1 MPKKELDSRPLRTT
15 IYDYLEQA
23 NHNADS
29 NKYCERANLSNES
42 SVETFFANRL
52 LEDLGYADK
61 EIKTKESIDE
71 LTISLGKRKE
81 PYKPD
86 YVLSCNGK
94 PRWLLDAKET
104 VEDVD
109 KWVTKCVEYAH
120 FLNRKYT
127 GENPVQ
133 YYGITNGIV
142 LKLFKWDEMEPE
154 LTLHFSDFTDDN
166 QKFRSLKFKIGA
178 DIARKGFK
186 EVQKRSQDVMR
197 LTKPTKENVIKLFN
211 SCHRVIWKA
220 EKHAP
225 IPAFF
230 GFVKI
235 VFVKLWKDRE
245 LHEDPDISEAL
256 NDGEPIPKEKVMF
269 STHWI
274 DSQPVDNPIDTILF
288 QPLIRKIE
296 ESVSRHDKKR
306 MFDADENISLH
317 PGTIRLVVSK
327 LESSDLYG
335 VDEDLNGRLFETFL
349 SATMRGAK
357 LGQYFT
363 PRTIVKLMIELA
375 QPKVDREHIDT
386 VLDGCCGTG
395 GFLIEALT
403 QMRNQVRANTSL
415 SDDERLGLLNKIANE
430 SLVGVDA
437 GSDPPIARIA
447 RINMYLHGD
456 GGSQIYHADAL
467 DKVLYIP
474 EYEEKELKLEL
485 EELQKLLKNKQFNVV
500 LTNPPFSMDY
510 SYLLPDEERILHM
523 YNLARWKFNKDKKK
537 WEFHKDNKARPTL
550 RSSVMFLERYA
561 DLLEPGG
568 RLLTVIDDSI
578 LSGKNNDFVRAFIR
592 ERFIVRG
599 IISLSGDAFQRVGA
613 RVKTSI
619 LYLVRRSKGDTSQPD
634 VFMYESE
641 FVGLDDVPPKT
652 PPSVAAEAKQKAEEE
667 VYKIAEEFKRYLRG
681 EKGTW
686 LVPSSQILD
695 RLDVKFCLPREGDIV
710 EEWRSTGYEVIPLM
724 KVVDP
729 ITIDN
734 NPEGVVSP
742 KKDPEKTY
750 TFLKV
755 TYAGIPLRGESRLG
769 KELSYSKVM
778 RVQSGDIAISN
789 IAAALGA
796 TGIITDDLTDVLVS
810 SEFTI
815 LRMKDDRF
823 DPMFL
828 WGFLRSAEVRARL
841 LSKSSGLSRHRVGW
855 EELKEVPVPM
865 LPDLQNKIAQ
875 QYREFLEAEI
885 RANKAEVTGNHLL
898 NDALGTDNEWA
909 KKRLKVA
916 KPPR

>member
-1 MPKKELDSRPLRTT
+1 
-15 IYDYLEQA
+15 
-23 NHNADS
+23 
-29 NKYCERANLSNES
+29 
-42 SVETFFANRL
+42 
-52 LEDLGYADK
+52 
-61 EIKTKESIDE
+61 
-71 LTISLGKRKE
+71 
-81 PYKPD
+81 
-86 YVLSCNGK
+86 
-94 PRWLLDAKET
+94 
-104 VEDVD
+104 
-109 KWVTKCVEYAH
+109 
-120 FLNRKYT
+120 
-127 GENPVQ
+127 
-133 YYGITNGIV
+133 
-142 LKLFKWDEMEPE
+142 
-154 LTLHFSDFTDDN
+154 
-166 QKFRSLKFKIGA
+166 
-178 DIARKGFK
+178 
-186 EVQKRSQDVMR
+186 
-197 LTKPTKENVIKLFN
+197 
-211 SCHRVIWKA
+211 
-220 EKHAP
+220 
-225 IPAFF
+225 
-230 GFVKI
+230 
-235 VFVKLWKDRE
+235 
-245 LHEDPDISEAL
+245 
-256 NDGEPIPKEKVMF
+256 
-269 STHWI
+269 
-274 DSQPVDNPIDTILF
+274 
-288 QPLIRKIE
+288 
-296 ESVSRHDKKR
+296 
-306 MFDADENISLH
+306 
-317 PGTIRLVVSK
+317 
-327 LESSDLYG
+327 
-335 VDEDLNGRLFETFL
+335 
-349 SATMRGAK
+349 
-357 LGQYFT
+357 
-363 PRTIVKLMIELA
+363 
-375 QPKVDREHIDT
+375 
-386 VLDGCCGTG
+386 
-395 GFLIEALT
+395 
-403 QMRNQVRANTSL
+403 MRNQVRANTSL

-686 LVPSSQILD
+686 RVPSSQILD